1 MRQDTT
7 GAIRPGKIFPGRHHQ
22 RQNQD
27 SLYYDVRNRTV
38 YIYNQGDINYQNMN
52 LKGDF
57 MRVNMDEKII
67 YAHGKRD
74 TIDGKPTVTNPT
86 FTEGAAN
93 PYTMDTITY
102 NIGSKRRKSK
112 AWRLRRATAG

>member
-1 MRQDTT
+1 
-7 GAIRPGKIFPGRHHQ
+7 
-22 RQNQD
+22 
-27 SLYYDVRNRTV
+27 
-38 YIYNQGDINYQNMN
+38 MN

-102 NIGSKRRKSK
+102 NIGSKKAKIKGVATQEGDGWLIGNNVKRWTTTPSTSRTANTPPATRRTTPTST
-112 AWRLRRATAG
+112 WR

>member
-1 MRQDTT
+1 
-7 GAIRPGKIFPGRHHQ
+7 
-22 RQNQD
+22 
-27 SLYYDVRNRTV
+27 
-38 YIYNQGDINYQNMN
+38 MN

-102 NIGSKRRKSK
+102 NIGSKK
-112 AWRLRRATAG
+112 AKIKGVATQEGDGWLIGNNVKKDGRQHHPHPGRQIHHLRPDGPPPTSTWR